1 MLPPHKSLNRTN
13 RNPQLP
19 RQNRPK
25 PRRLKVRSSP
35 VALIEPPDQE
45 LIARVREGEAAA
57 FEKLMRRYN
66 QRVFRAARSV
76 LRDDTEAQDVV
87 QETFVRPFHHLD
99 EFEERSSLG
108 TWLTHIAVNEA
119 LSRLRRSRL
128 FGSLDSQANRQEG
141 GFYSVQSNQPG
152 PEDQVSSQELRS
164 VLIAAIDSLSE
175 EFRTVFMLRE
185 IEGLSTLETAEILQ
199 VSPEAVRVRFHRAR
213 LALRRQVE
221 RQIGNEVQ
229 GLFTFAGTR
238 CDATVKQVF
247 HRLGLSLPEATE
259 G

>member
-1 MLPPHKSLNRTN
+1 MNGNL
-13 RNPQLP
+13 Q
-19 RQNRPK
+19 
-25 PRRLKVRSSP
+25 RLKVRSMP
-35 VALIEPPDQE
+35 VALNGPPDHE
-45 LIARVREGEAAA
+45 LIARVRDGEAAA

-76 LRDDTEAQDVV
+76 LRDDAEAQDVV
-87 QETFVRPFHHLD
+87 QETFVRAFRHLD
-99 EFEERSSLG
+99 EFEGRSSVG
-108 TWLTHIAVNEA
+108 TWLTRIAVNEA

-128 FGSLDSQANRQEG
+128 FGPLDNQTNRQEG
-141 GFYSVQSNQPG
+141 GFNSVESNQPG
-152 PEDQVSSQELRS
+152 PEDQTSSRELRS
-164 VLIAAIDSLSE
+164 VLISAIDSLSE

-221 RQIGNEVQ
+221 KQVGKEVQ

-247 HRLGLSLPEATE
+247 RRLGLRLPQEIE
-259 G
+259 P